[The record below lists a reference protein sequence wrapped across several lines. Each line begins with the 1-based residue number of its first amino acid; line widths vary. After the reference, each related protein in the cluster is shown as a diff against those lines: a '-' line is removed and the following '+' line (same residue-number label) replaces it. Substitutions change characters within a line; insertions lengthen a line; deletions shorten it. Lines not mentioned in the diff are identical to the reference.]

1 MLLDNKKI
9 ISIKYQGTRTFIAG
23 LFCEKSE
30 NGEKYFFGFTPTK
43 EPVIS
48 INDNEEEFFS
58 RGLPITRIGER
69 RISFSVEGIPTGKTQ
84 KVFSLISIKPEEFDS
99 LYKLL
104 ECIYN
109 D

>member
-30 NGEKYFFGFTPTK
+30 EGEKYFFGFTPTK

-58 RGLPITRIGER
+58 MGLPITRIGER
-69 RISFSVEGIPTGKTQ
+69 RIGFSVEGIPAGKHR
-84 KVFSLISIKPEEFDS
+84 KIFSLISINPEEFDS

-104 ECIYN
+104 ECIY
-109 D
+109 DD